1 MPLRFSVTF
10 WENTAPVKLP
20 IMLKTF
26 LHFSTRLKSDVCILY
41 SRTQFNKQDYS
52 KDARGLSVPLYF
64 GGIFTAISISSK
76 NYWRQQSS
84 RYTIHAGQK
93 LSVKGFRYLWTVKIQ
108 PPFTGVYIQRKYA
121 ERSLYSSGQV
131 SDFIHHISI

>member
-20 IMLKTF
+20 IMLRTR
-26 LHFSTRLKSDVCILY
+26 LHFFVFLKNSGRIKY
-41 SRTQFNKQDYS
+41 SRVSFNKQDYS

-108 PPFTGVYIQRKYA
+108 PPFTGVYIRCKNT
-121 ERSLYSSGQV
+121 ERSPYSSGQV